1 MGESPKEEESPQERG
16 ILQVWMGYGI
26 SGIPEQLPGLGGKV
40 VLQAALGTEH
50 GVLLTEGGDVYSF
63 GRFPWRPDCEASQW
77 AVLTL
82 EQALAGLQV
91 VSVAAGSHHSGAVTE
106 DGAVYM
112 WGENSSCQCAVQG
125 QSQVPTPTLVT
136 ISDPET
142 SPPELT
148 RTVQLACG
156 EQHTLALS
164 SRREVWAWGSGCQ
177 LGLVT
182 TTFPVAKPQK
192 LEHLAGRVVMQIAC
206 GAHHS
211 LALVQRPWPHEKR
224 QNSEKCHHC
233 HQLLLTMMDK
243 EDHVI
248 ISDSHYC
255 PLGMVLSDSEHK
267 HSSPNP
273 NLQGSPSESLPHN
286 HVMEARSTELP
297 HLGQPEH
304 FPNTADN
311 TELAQRPGKAEEG
324 DSPDSPSSPLEPS
337 GAVNKVRPRSSQ
349 YPDEEAV
356 KEYLRKLSDI
366 SQLDSSLKSAHLVCP
381 QPLPASED
389 TYPAS
394 PSSAA
399 PSTFNT
405 LVVSCASVVGERVA
419 ATYEALSLRKVVNYY
434 YPSPSTVVT
443 CTSSPASG
451 GMHHKETR
459 EELMR
464 MEESMPDKKSFSLQD
479 IREQGSEGMCR
490 RLSLPGLLSQVSPRL
505 LRKARRARISSVSL
519 TPTPGGEADA
529 YLPSLQTELWSWG
542 RGKEGQLGH
551 GDVLPRLQPLCIK
564 SLSSKE
570 VVQVAAGA
578 YHSLALTARS
588 QVYSWGRNTYGQLG
602 HAESPTV
609 MPRLAKIPEGVRVWD
624 VAAGQEH
631 SLFLADGEF
640 FQPNVYYSGQ
650 QVLQEAGNTDRGHTY
665 TQQPVL
671 HSVCSK
677 LGYINSLF
685 AGGRMCLAL
694 ADRNIMGYIAS
705 LHELASSERRFHCK
719 LSDVKN
725 QILKPLLGLDN
736 LASTLGPTSSQLLQ
750 DTASKFSKLCYLIGQ
765 HCVTLNMFLHSSK
778 DVKTLAMMEH
788 SNIFLDTFKEY
799 SSSVGNFVVVGG
811 FQALAKPTVEI
822 FNRNLH
828 TLQQLS
834 ELTDESVPAADLLHT
849 LFYIPIRHLHD
860 YARVL
865 LKLATCFEVVSKEYH
880 KLQEVSC
887 RCEALGLYLK
897 KKQKE
902 AEYTYNFWKTFPGKM
917 TAFLT
922 RHVSS
927 VSDSLRKP
935 ERRLICESSN
945 RGLTLQHAGRFSIN
959 WFILFNDALVHA
971 QFSTHHIFPLVTLW
985 VEPHFDENSS
995 PNALKIT
1002 TAEDQFILTAA
1013 SPQEKTKWLRA
1024 INQAVDQALSGAPDI
1039 LASGPGSVTRAEP
1052 PISRTAT
1059 YTFYKEPRLKEATY
1073 EGRWLAGKPHG
1084 KGMLRWPDG
1093 RTYSGDFKNGLEDG
1107 YGEYIIPSKALKKND
1122 HYQGHWKEG
1131 KMHGHGIYKYA
1142 TGEVYEGCF
1151 QDNMR
1156 HGHGL
1161 LRSGKLTS
1169 SCPSMFIGQWA
1180 QDKKMGYG
1188 VFDDITRTPAITRP
1202 PPARRVGW
1210 SWPWTSQAPSSV
1222 QLRDQP
1228 EGGTGGEKYMG
1239 MWLDDVRHGNGV
1251 VVTQFGLYYEGAF
1264 SNNKMVGYGILLSE
1278 DDTSFEGE
1286 FSDDWILNGKGILT
1300 MLNGDY
1306 FEGTFSGEW
1315 GAGIKVAGT
1324 YFKPNLYECDREKAR
1339 MLKLGKLAVHPDEKW
1354 KAVFDECWS
1363 QLGCES
1369 PGQGDVPRA
1378 WDNIAV
1384 CLTTSRRQH
1393 KDSPDFRSRSH
1404 AQTLESLEII
1414 PQIDGPITLDK
1425 YETIRKYL
1433 IKQACDTPLHPLGNL
1448 LETLVAVYR
1457 MTYVG
1462 VGANRRLLQQ
1472 AVNEIKSYLTRIFQ
1486 LVRFLF
1492 PDLPDGGSLI
1502 PVAHSRKEGGSAE
1515 RDFPDHGSK
1524 VITSCGLLLPVLL
1537 PRLYPPLFTLYALDN
1552 EREEDI
1558 YWECVLRLN
1567 KQPDLSL
1574 LGFLGVQQ
1582 KFWPVFVSIQGEKKK
1597 VQSFTKEVCY
1607 DSAIENLQQIS
1618 TTFTPADKLNVIQQT
1633 FEEITQ
1639 EVLTM
1644 LQEDFL
1650 WSMDDLFPVFL
1661 YVVLRARIRNLGS
1674 EVHLIEDLMDP
1685 SVQHG
1690 EQGIMFT
1697 TLKACY
1703 YQIQHEKLT

>member
-1 MGESPKEEESPQERG
+1 MAGQDTSLKEQENPQERG
-16 ILQVWMGYGI
+16 ILHVWTGYGS
-26 SGIPEQLPGLGGKV
+26 SGIPELLPGFGSKV
-40 VLQAALGTEH
+40 VLQAALGIEH
-50 GVLLTEGGDVYSF
+50 GLFLTEDGEVYSF
-63 GRFPWRPDCEASQW
+63 GSFPWRLDCDTRES
-77 AVLTL
+77 AVPILEKTL
-82 EQALAGLQV
+82 VGLHM
-91 VSVAAGSHHSGAVTE
+91 VSVAAGSYHSGAVTK

-112 WGENSSCQCAVQG
+112 WGENSSCQCAIESQR
-125 QSQVPTPTLVT
+125 QVPTPTLVT

-148 RTVQLACG
+148 QIVQLACG
-156 EQHTLALS
+156 EHHTLALS
-164 SRREVWAWGSGCQ
+164 LRREVWAWGSGCQ

-182 TTFPVAKPQK
+182 AAFPVAKPQK
-192 LEHLAGRVVMQIAC
+192 LEHLAGRVVVQIAC

-211 LALVQRPWPHEKR
+211 LALVQRPSPHEKK

-233 HQLLLTMMDK
+233 HQLLLTMTDK

-255 PLGMVLSDSEHK
+255 PLGVVLSESDPKPSQPDLENH
-267 HSSPNP
+267 
-273 NLQGSPSESLPHN
+273 SPSLPSNHTAESHTTGLPQ
-286 HVMEARSTELP
+286 TE
-297 HLGQPEH
+297 QPEH
-304 FPNTADN
+304 APSVADQV
-311 TELAQRPGKAEEG
+311 ELAQNPGRTEG
-324 DSPDSPSSPLEPS
+324 GSTSNSLLEPN
-337 GAVNKVRPRSSQ
+337 GAPSNPKPRSSQ
-349 YPDEEAV
+349 YPDEKAV

-366 SQLDSSLKSAHLVCP
+366 SQQDDPVKGTHLPCP
-381 QPLPASED
+381 QTLPSSDDAR
-389 TYPAS
+389 PAS
-394 PSSAA
+394 PTSAA
-399 PSTFNT
+399 PSTFNN
-405 LVVSCASVVGERVA
+405 LMVSCASVVGERVA

-434 YPSPSTVVT
+434 YQSPSLPE
-443 CTSSPASG
+443 SSGSSTASG
-451 GMHHKETR
+451 GTQHKETR
-459 EELMR
+459 EER
-464 MEESMPDKKSFSLQD
+464 MKIEESMPDKKSFSLGD

-505 LRKARRARISSVSL
+505 LRKAGHARIKRVSL
-519 TPTPGGEADA
+519 TPTPGTDTDTN
-529 YLPSLQTELWSWG
+529 LPSLQTELWSWG

-564 SLSSKE
+564 SLNNKE
-570 VVQVAAGA
+570 VVQIVAGA

-588 QVYSWGRNTYGQLG
+588 QVYSWGSNTFGQLG

-609 MPRLAKIPEGVRVWD
+609 IPRLAKLPEGTCVWD
-624 VAAGQEH
+624 VAAGQGH
-631 SLFLADGEF
+631 TLFLTDGEF

-650 QVLQEAGNTDRGHTY
+650 QVVHDTRNTDHSPTY
-665 TQQPVL
+665 TKQPVL
-671 HSVCSK
+671 LSSCSK

-685 AGGRMCLAL
+685 AGGQRCLAL

-705 LHELASSERRFHCK
+705 LHELASSERKFHCK
-719 LSDVKN
+719 LNDMKN
-725 QILKPLLGLDN
+725 QILRPLLGLDN
-736 LASTLGPTSSQLLQ
+736 LTSALGSTLSQLLQ
-750 DTASKFSKLCYLIGQ
+750 DAASKFSKLCYLIGQ
-765 HCVTLNMFLHSSK
+765 HSFTLNKFLHSSK
-778 DVKTLAMMEH
+778 DVKTLVMLEH
-788 SNIFLDTFKEY
+788 SKVFLDTFKEY

-811 FQALAKPTVEI
+811 FQALAKPTVEL
-822 FNRNLH
+822 FSKNLQ
-828 TLQQLS
+828 TLQRLS
-834 ELTDESVPAADLLHT
+834 EVTDENVAAADLLHI
-849 LFYIPIRHLHD
+849 LFYIPIRHLHE
-860 YARVL
+860 YARML
-865 LKLATCFEVVSKEYH
+865 LKLATCFEVASKEYH

-887 RCEALGLYLK
+887 QCEALGLHLK

-902 AEYTYNFWKTFPGKM
+902 AEYTYSFWKTFPGKM
-917 TAFLT
+917 T
-922 RHVSS
+922 
-927 VSDSLRKP
+927 DSLRKP

-971 QFSTHHIFPLVTLW
+971 QFSTHHIFPLTTLW
-985 VEPHFDENSS
+985 IESQFEEISN

-1002 TAEDQFILTAA
+1002 SPEEQFILTAA

-1024 INQAVDQALSGAPDI
+1024 INQAVDQALSGVSDNMA
-1039 LASGPGSVTRAEP
+1039 LGLGGVMRVEP
-1052 PISRTAT
+1052 PISRTAS
-1059 YTFYKEPRLKEATY
+1059 YTFYKDPRLKEATY

-1084 KGMLRWPDG
+1084 KGVLRWPDG
-1093 RTYSGDFKNGLEDG
+1093 RSYSGDFKNGLEDG
-1107 YGEYIIPSKALKKND
+1107 YGELIVPCKALKKND

-1142 TGEVYEGCF
+1142 TGEVYEGSF

-1188 VFDDITRTPAITRP
+1188 VFDDITR
-1202 PPARRVGW
+1202 
-1210 SWPWTSQAPSSV
+1210 
-1222 QLRDQP
+1222 
-1228 EGGTGGEKYMG
+1228 GEKYMG
-1239 MWLDDVRHGNGV
+1239 MWLDDARHGNGV

-1264 SNNKMVGYGILLSE
+1264 SNNKMAGNGILLSE

-1286 FSDDWILNGKGILT
+1286 FSDDWILNGKGVLT
-1300 MLNGDY
+1300 MANGDY

-1315 GAGIKVAGT
+1315 GAGIKVAGM
-1324 YFKPNLYECDREKAR
+1324 YFKPNLYDADREKAR
-1339 MLKLGKLAVHPDEKW
+1339 VLKLGKLAVDPDEKW
-1354 KAVFDECWS
+1354 KAVFEECWS

-1369 PGQGDVPRA
+1369 AGQGDVFRA
-1378 WDNIAV
+1378 WENIAV
-1384 CLTTSRRQH
+1384 CLTTGKRQH

-1414 PQIDGPITLDK
+1414 PQIVGPITLDK
-1425 YETIRKYL
+1425 YEAIRKYL
-1433 IKQACDTPLHPLGNL
+1433 IKACDTPLHPLGNL

-1502 PVAHSRKEGGSAE
+1502 PVKDKKPLGSEEGNSSDNGSQM
-1515 RDFPDHGSK
+1515 
-1524 VITSCGLLLPVLL
+1524 ITSCSLLLPVLL

-1567 KQPDLSL
+1567 KQPDLAL

-1582 KFWPVFVSIQGEKKK
+1582 KFWPITVFVLGEKIEI
-1597 VQSFTKEVCY
+1597 QSTTKDVCY
-1607 DSAIENLQQIS
+1607 ASAVESLQQIS
-1618 TTFTPADKLNVIQQT
+1618 TTFTPADKLKVIQQT

>member
-1 MGESPKEEESPQERG
+1 MSGQDTSPREEESPQERG
-16 ILQVWMGYGI
+16 FLQVWTGYG
-26 SGIPEQLPGLGGKV
+26 STGIPEQLPGLGGKV

-50 GVLLTEGGDVYSF
+50 CVLLTEGGEVYSF
-63 GRFPWRPDCEASQW
+63 GHFPWRLECNASEL
-77 AVLTL
+77 AVPTL
-82 EQALAGLQV
+82 EQALTGLHV

-112 WGENSSCQCAVQG
+112 WGDNSSCQCAVQG
-125 QSQVPTPTLVT
+125 ESQVPMPTLVT

-142 SPPELT
+142 SPPEMT

-182 TTFPVAKPQK
+182 TAFPMAKPQK

-211 LALVQRPWPHEKR
+211 LALVQRSSPHEKR
-224 QNSEKCHHC
+224 QNPEKCHHC

-255 PLGMVLSDSEHK
+255 PLGMALSDTERK
-267 HSSPNP
+267 HSPQIP
-273 NLQGSPSESLPHN
+273 DHHRSPSEPYPHN
-286 HVMEARSTELP
+286 HVMDAHNTELP
-297 HLGQPEH
+297 WAGQPEH
-304 FPNTADN
+304 LPNAADKAEP
-311 TELAQRPGKAEEG
+311 TEFPGKAEEG
-324 DSPDSPSSPLEPS
+324 NSSSTPLEPD
-337 GAVNKVRPRSSQ
+337 GAVNNARPRSSQ

-356 KEYLRKLSDI
+356 KEYLKKLSDI
-366 SQLDSSLKSAHLVCP
+366 SQVDSSMKSAHLSCL
-381 QPLPASED
+381 QPLPTSED
-389 TYPAS
+389 TCPSS

-405 LVVSCASVVGERVA
+405 LVVSCASVVGEKVA

-434 YPSPSTVVT
+434 YPSPTAVVT
-443 CTSSPASG
+443 CISSPASG
-451 GMHHKETR
+451 GSQHKETR
-459 EELMR
+459 EEQMK
-464 MEESMPDKKSFSLQD
+464 MEESMPDKKSFSLGD
-479 IREQGSEGMCR
+479 IREQGSEGICR

-505 LRKARRARISSVSL
+505 LRKTGHARIRTVSL
-519 TPTPGGEADA
+519 TPTPGSEADA
-529 YLPSLQTELWSWG
+529 HLPSLQTELWTWG

-551 GDVLPRLQPLCIK
+551 GDILPRLQPLCIK

-578 YHSLALTARS
+578 HHSLALTARS
-588 QVYSWGRNTYGQLG
+588 QVYSWGSNTYGQLG

-609 MPRLAKIPEGVRVWD
+609 MPRLVKIPEGVRVWD
-624 VAAGQEH
+624 VAAGQGH

-650 QVLQEAGNTDRGHTY
+650 QVSQEAGNTDLGHTF

-671 HSVCSK
+671 LSVCSK

-685 AGGRMCLAL
+685 AGGQWCLTL
-694 ADRNIMGYIAS
+694 ADRNVMGYIAS

-719 LSDVKN
+719 LSDVKT

-765 HCVTLNMFLHSSK
+765 HTVTLNKFLHSSK
-778 DVKTLAMMEH
+778 DVKTLAMLEH
-788 SNIFLDTFKEY
+788 SDIFLDTFKEY
-799 SSSVGNFVVVGG
+799 SSSVGNFAVVGG
-811 FQALAKPTVEI
+811 FQALAKPTVEL
-822 FNRNLH
+822 FNRNLQ
-828 TLQQLS
+828 TLQLLS
-834 ELTDESVPAADLLHT
+834 EVTDESVPAADLLHT
-849 LFYIPIRHLHD
+849 LFYIPIKHLHE

-897 KKQKE
+897 KKRKE
-902 AEYTYNFWKTFPGKM
+902 AEYTYKFWKTFPGKM

-922 RHVSS
+922 RHVST
-927 VSDSLRKP
+927 VSESLRKP

-971 QFSTHHIFPLVTLW
+971 QFSTHHVFPLVTLW
-985 VEPHFDENSS
+985 VEPLSEETSS
-995 PNALKIT
+995 PNALRIT
-1002 TAEDQFILTAA
+1002 TAEEQFILTAA

-1039 LASGPGSVTRAEP
+1039 LAPAPGSVMRAEP
-1052 PISRTAT
+1052 PISRTAS
-1059 YTFYKEPRLKEATY
+1059 YTFYKDQRLKEATY

-1084 KGMLRWPDG
+1084 KGVLRWPDG

-1131 KMHGHGIYKYA
+1131 KMHGHGIYNYA

-1188 VFDDITRTPAITRP
+1188 VFDDITR
-1202 PPARRVGW
+1202 
-1210 SWPWTSQAPSSV
+1210 
-1222 QLRDQP
+1222 
-1228 EGGTGGEKYMG
+1228 GEKYMG

-1264 SNNKMVGYGILLSE
+1264 SNNKMAGYGILLSE

-1300 MLNGDY
+1300 MPNGDY

-1339 MLKLGKLAVHPDEKW
+1339 VLKLGKLAVHPDEKW

-1369 PGQGDVPRA
+1369 AGQGDVLRA

-1404 AQTLESLEII
+1404 AQTLESLEVI
-1414 PQIDGPITLDK
+1414 PQIVGPITWDK
-1425 YETIRKYL
+1425 YEIIRKYL
-1433 IKQACDTPLHPLGNL
+1433 IKACDTPLHPLGNL

-1502 PVAHSRKEGGSAE
+1502 PVTQDRKEIGNEE
-1515 RDFPDHGSK
+1515 RDFPDHGSR

-1582 KFWPVFVSIQGEKKK
+1582 KFWPYAVSIQGEKKE
-1597 VQSFTKEVCY
+1597 VQSITKEVCY
-1607 DSAIENLQQIS
+1607 ASAIESLQQIS
-1618 TTFTPADKLNVIQQT
+1618 TTFTPADKLDVIQQT

>member
-1 MGESPKEEESPQERG
+1 MAGQDTSPREEENPSDRG
-16 ILQVWMGYGI
+16 VLHVWTARGNI
-26 SGIPEQLPGLGGKV
+26 ETPEQLPGLGGKV

-50 GVLLTEGGDVYSF
+50 CVLLTEGGDVYSF
-63 GRFPWRPDCEASQW
+63 GRFPWRPDCEANRL
-77 AVLTL
+77 AVPTL
-82 EQALAGLQV
+82 EQALAGLHV
-91 VSVAAGSHHSGAVTE
+91 VSVAAGSHHSGAVTQ

-125 QSQVPTPTLVT
+125 RSQVPVPTLVT

-142 SPPELT
+142 SPPELAK
-148 RTVQLACG
+148 TVQLACG

-182 TTFPVAKPQK
+182 TAFPVAKPQK
-192 LEHLAGRVVMQIAC
+192 LEHLAGRAVMQIAC

-211 LALVQRPWPHEKR
+211 LALVQKPWPHEKR

-255 PLGMVLSDSEHK
+255 PLGMALTNSEHK
-267 HSSPNP
+267 HPAPNP
-273 NLQGSPSESLPHN
+273 DHHPGEQLPPDRGTDAGGSELPQPAQPKRLLDTA
-286 HVMEARSTELP
+286 EKTELEP
-297 HLGQPEH
+297 RP
-304 FPNTADN
+304 DN
-311 TELAQRPGKAEEG
+311 AEDG
-324 DSPDSPSSPLEPS
+324 GPPSPQQGHS
-337 GAVNKVRPRSSQ
+337 GVANAAKPRSSH

-356 KEYLRKLSDI
+356 KAYLRKLSDN
-366 SQLDSSLKSAHLVCP
+366 SQSDPSAKNPHP
-381 QPLPASED
+381 PNPPPLPASEGAQ
-389 TYPAS
+389 PPS

-399 PSTFNT
+399 PSTFNN

-434 YPSPSTVVT
+434 YPSPGAVAT
-443 CTSSPASG
+443 CAGSPASG
-451 GMHHKETR
+451 GVQHKETR
-459 EELMR
+459 EELVK
-464 MEESMPDKKSFSLQD
+464 MEECMLDKKSFSLGD

-505 LRKARRARISSVSL
+505 LRKAGRTRIRSVSL

-529 YLPSLQTELWSWG
+529 HLPSLQTELWSWG

-551 GDVLPRLQPLCIK
+551 GDVLPRLHPLCIK

-570 VVQVAAGA
+570 VVQVVAGA

-588 QVYSWGRNTYGQLG
+588 QVYSWGCNTYGQLG
-602 HAESPTV
+602 HTESPTV
-609 MPRLAKIPEGVRVWD
+609 MPRLIKIPEDVRVWD
-624 VAAGQEH
+624 MAAGQGH
-631 SLFLADGEF
+631 SLFLADGESL
-640 FQPNVYYSGQ
+640 QPNVYYSGQ
-650 QVLQEAGNTDRGHTY
+650 QVLREAGNTDHGHSSI
-665 TQQPVL
+665 QQPVL
-671 HSVCSK
+671 QSDCSK

-685 AGGRMCLAL
+685 AGGQMCLAL
-694 ADRNIMGYIAS
+694 SDKNVMGYIAS

-736 LASTLGPTSSQLLQ
+736 LASILGSTLSQLLQ

-765 HCVTLNMFLHSSK
+765 HSVTLNKFLHSSK
-778 DVKTLAMMEH
+778 DVKTLVMLEH

-799 SSSVGNFVVVGG
+799 SGSVGNFLVVGG
-811 FQALAKPTVEI
+811 FQALAKPTVEL
-822 FNRNLH
+822 FNRNLE

-834 ELTDESVPAADLLHT
+834 EVTDESVHAADLLHT
-849 LFYIPIRHLHD
+849 LFYMPTSHLHE

-865 LKLATCFEVVSKEYH
+865 LKLATCFEVVSKEYY

-887 RCEALGLYLK
+887 QCEALGLYLK
-897 KKQKE
+897 KKRKE
-902 AEYTYNFWKTFPGKM
+902 AECTYNFWKTFPGKM

-922 RHVSS
+922 RHFST
-927 VSDSLRKP
+927 DSLRKP

-985 VEPHFDENSS
+985 VEPHFEESSS

-1002 TAEDQFILTAA
+1002 TAEEQFILTAA
-1013 SPQEKTKWLRA
+1013 SPQEKTRWLRA
-1024 INQAVDQALSGAPDI
+1024 INQTVDQALSGAQDY
-1039 LASGPGSVTRAEP
+1039 LAPGLGSNMRAEP
-1052 PISRTAT
+1052 PISRTAS
-1059 YTFYKEPRLKEATY
+1059 YTFYKDPRLKEATY
-1073 EGRWLAGKPHG
+1073 EGRWLSGKPHG
-1084 KGMLRWPDG
+1084 KGVLQWPDG
-1093 RTYSGDFKNGLEDG
+1093 RMYTGDFRNGLEDG
-1107 YGEYIIPSKALKKND
+1107 YGEYIIPNKALKKND
-1122 HYQGHWKEG
+1122 HYQGHWKDG
-1131 KMHGHGIYKYA
+1131 KMNGHGIYKYA

-1188 VFDDITRTPAITRP
+1188 MFDDITRTPAVIRP

-1210 SWPWTSQAPSSV
+1210 SWPWTPQAPSSAH
-1222 QLRDQP
+1222 LIDQP
-1228 EGGTGGEKYMG
+1228 AGGTGGEKYMG
-1239 MWLDDVRHGNGV
+1239 TWLDDVRHGNGV

-1264 SNNKMVGYGILLSE
+1264 SNNKMAGYGILLSE
-1278 DDTSFEGE
+1278 DDTSYEGE
-1286 FSDDWILNGKGILT
+1286 FSDDWILNGKGVLT
-1300 MLNGDY
+1300 MQNGDY

-1324 YFKPNLYECDREKAR
+1324 YFKPNLYESDREKSHV
-1339 MLKLGKLAVHPDEKW
+1339 LKLGKLAVHPDEKW
-1354 KAVFDECWS
+1354 KAVFDQCWS
-1363 QLGCES
+1363 QLGCEAA
-1369 PGQGDVPRA
+1369 GRGDVQKA

-1404 AQTLESLEII
+1404 AQTLESLEVI
-1414 PQIDGPITLDK
+1414 PQIVGPITLDK
-1425 YETIRKYL
+1425 YETIRRYL
-1433 IKQACDTPLHPLGNL
+1433 MKACDTPLHPLGNL

-1492 PDLPDGGSLI
+1492 PDLPDSDSLI
-1502 PVAHSRKEGGSAE
+1502 PGTHSVKEGSNEE
-1515 RDFPDHGSK
+1515 RDLAEHG
-1524 VITSCGLLLPVLL
+1524 VPMVTSCGLLLPMLL
-1537 PRLYPPLFTLYALDN
+1537 PQLYPPLFTLYALDN
-1552 EREEDI
+1552 EREEDV

-1574 LGFLGVQQ
+1574 LSFLGVQQ
-1582 KFWPVFVSIQGEKKK
+1582 KFWPVTVSILGEKKE
-1597 VQSFTKEVCY
+1597 VQSITKEVCY
-1607 DSAIENLQQIS
+1607 ASAIESLQQIS

>member
-1 MGESPKEEESPQERG
+1 MDSQDTSPREEESPQERG
-16 ILQVWMGYGI
+16 ILHVWTACGNT
-26 SGIPEQLPGLGGKV
+26 GIPEHLPGLGGKV
-40 VLQAALGTEH
+40 VLQVALGTEH
-50 GVLLTEGGDVYSF
+50 GVLLVEGGDVCSF
-63 GRFPWRPDCEASQW
+63 GRFPWRPEGELRHS
-77 AVLTL
+77 AVPVL
-82 EQALAGLQV
+82 EPGLAGLRV
-91 VSVAAGSHHSGAVTE
+91 ASVAAGSLHSGAVTQ

-112 WGENSSCQCAVQG
+112 WGENASCQCAVQG
-125 QSQVPTPTLVT
+125 PSQVPNPTLVT
-136 ISDPET
+136 ICDPET
-142 SPPELT
+142 SPPELAK
-148 RTVQLACG
+148 TVQLACG

-164 SRREVWAWGSGCQ
+164 SKREVWAWGSGCQ

-182 TTFPVAKPQK
+182 TAFPVAKPQK
-192 LEHLAGRVVMQIAC
+192 LQHLAGRTVMQIAC

-224 QNSEKCHHC
+224 QNSEKCRHC
-233 HQLLLTMMDK
+233 HQLLLTMTDK

-255 PLGMVLSDSEHK
+255 PLGMALSSSE
-267 HSSPNP
+267 
-273 NLQGSPSESLPHN
+273 PSAPTP
-286 HVMEARSTELP
+286 ADQPPPELP
-297 HLGQPEH
+297 PHRQAASSQLPQSVQPQRALD
-304 FPNTADN
+304 TAD
-311 TELAQRPGKAEEG
+311 EAERAGGPGTAGEG
-324 DSPDSPSSPLEPS
+324 APPDLPREPGEAANS
-337 GAVNKVRPRSSQ
+337 TKPRSSH

-356 KEYLRKLSDI
+356 KAYLRKLSDN
-366 SQLDSSLKSAHLVCP
+366 SQLDCSVKNAHPACVP
-381 QPLPASED
+381 PLPSFEG
-389 TYPAS
+389 TQPTS

-399 PSTFNT
+399 PSTFNN

-434 YPSPSTVVT
+434 YPAPGAVAA
-443 CTSSPASG
+443 CIGSPASSG
-451 GMHHKETR
+451 IQHKETR
-459 EELMR
+459 GELVK
-464 MEESMPDKKSFSLQD
+464 MEECMPDKKSFSLGD

-505 LRKARRARISSVSL
+505 LRKAGRARIRSVSL
-519 TPTPGGEADA
+519 TPTPGSEADA
-529 YLPSLQTELWSWG
+529 HLPSLQSELWSWG

-551 GDVLPRLQPLCIK
+551 GDVLPRLHPLCIK
-564 SLSSKE
+564 SLSSRE
-570 VVQVAAGA
+570 VVQVVAGA
-578 YHSLALTARS
+578 YHSLALTAQS
-588 QVYSWGRNTYGQLG
+588 QVYSWGSNAYGQLG
-602 HAESPTV
+602 HTESPTV
-609 MPRLAKIPEGVRVWD
+609 MPRLIKIPEGVRVWD
-624 VAAGQEH
+624 VAAGQGH
-631 SLFLADGEF
+631 SLFLADGAS
-640 FQPNVYYSGQ
+640 FQPSIYYSGQ
-650 QVLQEAGNTDRGHTY
+650 QELPEAGNADLSHSC
-665 TQQPVL
+665 TQQPL
-671 HSVCSK
+671 LLSSCSQ
-677 LGYINSLF
+677 LGYVSSLF
-685 AGGRMCLAL
+685 AGGQMCLAL
-694 ADRNIMGYIAS
+694 SDRNVMGYIAS
-705 LHELASSERRFHCK
+705 LHELASAERRFHCN

-736 LASTLGPTSSQLLQ
+736 LSSILGLTLSQLLQ
-750 DTASKFSKLCYLIGQ
+750 DTASKYSKLCYLIGQ
-765 HCVTLNMFLHSSK
+765 HSVTLNKFLHGSK
-778 DVKTLAMMEH
+778 DVKTLVMLEH
-788 SNIFLDTFKEY
+788 ASIFLDTFKEY
-799 SSSVGNFVVVGG
+799 SSSVGNFLVVGG
-811 FQALAKPTVEI
+811 FQALAKPTVEL
-822 FNRNLH
+822 FNRNLQ

-834 ELTDESVPAADLLHT
+834 EVTDESIHAADLLHT
-849 LFYIPIRHLHD
+849 LFYLPIRHLHE

-865 LKLATCFEVVSKEYH
+865 LKLATCFEVVSKEYY

-887 RCEALGLYLK
+887 QCEALGLYLK

-917 TAFLT
+917 T
-922 RHVSS
+922 
-927 VSDSLRKP
+927 DSLRKP

-985 VEPHFDENSS
+985 VEPHFEENGS

-1002 TAEDQFILTAA
+1002 TAEEQFILTAA
-1013 SPQEKTKWLRA
+1013 TPQEKTKWLRA
-1024 INQAVDQALSGAPDI
+1024 INQTVDQALSGAQDY
-1039 LASGPGSVTRAEP
+1039 LTLGLGSTVRAEP
-1052 PISRTAT
+1052 PISRTAS

-1073 EGRWLAGKPHG
+1073 EGRWLSGKPHG
-1084 KGMLRWPDG
+1084 KGVLQWPDG
-1093 RTYSGDFKNGLEDG
+1093 RMYTGDFRNGLEDG
-1107 YGEYIIPSKALKKND
+1107 YGEYIIPNKAMKKND

-1131 KMHGHGIYKYA
+1131 KMHGHAIYKYA
-1142 TGEVYEGCF
+1142 TGEVYEGGF

-1188 VFDDITRTPAITRP
+1188 VFDDITRTPAVTRP

-1210 SWPWTSQAPSSV
+1210 SWPWTSQAPPSAH
-1222 QLRDQP
+1222 LIEQP

-1239 MWLDDVRHGNGV
+1239 TWIDDARHGNGV

-1286 FSDDWILNGKGILT
+1286 FSDDWILNGKGVLT
-1300 MLNGDY
+1300 MQNGDY

-1324 YFKPNLYECDREKAR
+1324 YFKPNLYESDQEKSR
-1339 MLKLGKLAVHPDEKW
+1339 VLKLGKLAVHPDEKW

-1363 QLGCES
+1363 QLGCVCA
-1369 PGQGDVPRA
+1369 GQGSVQKA

-1404 AQTLESLEII
+1404 TQTLESLEVI
-1414 PQIDGPITLDK
+1414 PQIVGPITLEK
-1425 YETIRKYL
+1425 YETIRRYL
-1433 IKQACDTPLHPLGNL
+1433 IKACDTPLHPLGNL

-1492 PDLPDGGSLI
+1492 PDLPDGDSLI
-1502 PVAHSRKEGGSAE
+1502 PGMHSGKEGSNEE
-1515 RDFPDHGSK
+1515 RDLVDHGVP
-1524 VITSCGLLLPVLL
+1524 VITSPGLLLPVLL

-1582 KFWPVFVSIQGEKKK
+1582 KFCPVAVSILGEMKE
-1597 VQSFTKEVCY
+1597 VQPITKEVCY
-1607 DSAIENLQQIS
+1607 ASAIESLQQIS

-1639 EVLTM
+1639 EVLNM

>member
-1 MGESPKEEESPQERG
+1 MSGQDTSPREEESPQERG
-16 ILQVWMGYGI
+16 FLQVWTGYG
-26 SGIPEQLPGLGGKV
+26 STGIPEQLPGLGGKV

-50 GVLLTEGGDVYSF
+50 CVLLTEGGEVYSF
-63 GRFPWRPDCEASQW
+63 GHFPWRLECNASEL
-77 AVLTL
+77 AVPTL
-82 EQALAGLQV
+82 EQALTGLHV

-112 WGENSSCQCAVQG
+112 WGDNSSCQCAVQG
-125 QSQVPTPTLVT
+125 ESQVPMPTLVT

-142 SPPELT
+142 SPPEMT

-182 TTFPVAKPQK
+182 TAFPMAKPQK

-211 LALVQRPWPHEKR
+211 LALVQRSSPHEKR
-224 QNSEKCHHC
+224 QNPEKCHHC

-255 PLGMVLSDSEHK
+255 PLGMALSDTERK
-267 HSSPNP
+267 HSPQIP
-273 NLQGSPSESLPHN
+273 DHHRSPSEPYPHN
-286 HVMEARSTELP
+286 HVMDAHNTELP
-297 HLGQPEH
+297 WAGQPEH
-304 FPNTADN
+304 LPNAADKAEP
-311 TELAQRPGKAEEG
+311 TEFPGKAEEG
-324 DSPDSPSSPLEPS
+324 NSSSTPLEPD
-337 GAVNKVRPRSSQ
+337 GAVNNARPRSSQ

-356 KEYLRKLSDI
+356 KEYLKKLSDI
-366 SQLDSSLKSAHLVCP
+366 SQVDSSMKSAHLSCL
-381 QPLPASED
+381 QPLPTSED
-389 TYPAS
+389 TCPSS

-405 LVVSCASVVGERVA
+405 LVVSCASVVGEKVA

-434 YPSPSTVVT
+434 YPSPTAVVT
-443 CTSSPASG
+443 CISSPASG
-451 GMHHKETR
+451 GSQHKETR
-459 EELMR
+459 EEQMK
-464 MEESMPDKKSFSLQD
+464 MEESMPDKKSFSLGD
-479 IREQGSEGMCR
+479 IREQGSEGICR

-505 LRKARRARISSVSL
+505 LRKTGHARIRTVSL
-519 TPTPGGEADA
+519 TPTPGSEADA
-529 YLPSLQTELWSWG
+529 HLPSLQTELWTWG

-551 GDVLPRLQPLCIK
+551 GDILPRLQPLCIK

-578 YHSLALTARS
+578 HHSLALTARS
-588 QVYSWGRNTYGQLG
+588 QVYSWGSNTYGQLG

-609 MPRLAKIPEGVRVWD
+609 MPRLVKIPEGVRVWD
-624 VAAGQEH
+624 VAAGQGH

-650 QVLQEAGNTDRGHTY
+650 QVSQEAGNTDLGHTF

-671 HSVCSK
+671 LSVCSK

-685 AGGRMCLAL
+685 AGGQWCLTL
-694 ADRNIMGYIAS
+694 ADRNVMGYIAS

-719 LSDVKN
+719 LSDVKT

-765 HCVTLNMFLHSSK
+765 HTVTLNKFLHSSK
-778 DVKTLAMMEH
+778 DVKTLAMLEH
-788 SNIFLDTFKEY
+788 SDIFLDTFKEY
-799 SSSVGNFVVVGG
+799 SSSVGNFAVVGG
-811 FQALAKPTVEI
+811 FQALAKPTVEL
-822 FNRNLH
+822 FNRNLQ
-828 TLQQLS
+828 TLQLLS
-834 ELTDESVPAADLLHT
+834 EVTDESVPAADLLHT
-849 LFYIPIRHLHD
+849 LFYIPIKHLHE

-897 KKQKE
+897 KKRKE
-902 AEYTYNFWKTFPGKM
+902 AEYTYKFWKTFPGKM
-917 TAFLT
+917 TE
-922 RHVSS
+922 
-927 VSDSLRKP
+927 SLRKP

-971 QFSTHHIFPLVTLW
+971 QFSTHHVFPLVTLW
-985 VEPHFDENSS
+985 VEPLSEETSS
-995 PNALKIT
+995 PNALRIT
-1002 TAEDQFILTAA
+1002 TAEEQFILTAA

-1039 LASGPGSVTRAEP
+1039 LAPAPGSVMRAEP
-1052 PISRTAT
+1052 PISRTAS
-1059 YTFYKEPRLKEATY
+1059 YTFYKDQRLKEATY

-1084 KGMLRWPDG
+1084 KGVLRWPDG

-1131 KMHGHGIYKYA
+1131 KMHGHGIYNYA

-1188 VFDDITRTPAITRP
+1188 VFDDITR
-1202 PPARRVGW
+1202 
-1210 SWPWTSQAPSSV
+1210 
-1222 QLRDQP
+1222 
-1228 EGGTGGEKYMG
+1228 GEKYMG

-1264 SNNKMVGYGILLSE
+1264 SNNKMAGYGILLSE

-1300 MLNGDY
+1300 MPNGDY

-1339 MLKLGKLAVHPDEKW
+1339 VLKLGKLAVHPDEKW

-1369 PGQGDVPRA
+1369 AGQGDVLRA

-1404 AQTLESLEII
+1404 AQTLESLEVI
-1414 PQIDGPITLDK
+1414 PQIVGPITWDK
-1425 YETIRKYL
+1425 YEIIRKYL
-1433 IKQACDTPLHPLGNL
+1433 IKACDTPLHPLGNL

-1502 PVAHSRKEGGSAE
+1502 PVTQDRKEIGNEE
-1515 RDFPDHGSK
+1515 RDFPDHGSR

-1582 KFWPVFVSIQGEKKK
+1582 KFWPYAVSIQGEKKE
-1597 VQSFTKEVCY
+1597 VQSITKEVCY
-1607 DSAIENLQQIS
+1607 ASAIESLQQIS
-1618 TTFTPADKLNVIQQT
+1618 TTFTPADKLDVIQQT